1 MTHEQVVDQ
10 IIEAAKKNKA
20 WSNDFRSIVSYLV
33 SSANTEIE
41 MQVFISGATTDR
53 MIAQLNFDL
62 DFISNQ
68 LAKIEP
74 RVKDLTIKIRKYPSD
89 NLTLQEVQEKE
100 KMRKELDKL
109 YKYQQVYS
117 SILNKTTT
125 LINFY
130 LNAKKQEVKSI

>member
-10 IIEAAKKNKA
+10 IIEAAKKNKP

-33 SSANTEIE
+33 SSANTETEI
-41 MQVFISGATTDR
+41 QVFISGATSDR

-117 SILNKTTT
+117 SILNKTAT